1 MIEYPR
7 NVRNASWKYNL
18 VTTLANPNVCQ
29 SNMTI
34 IFSLCSHYTCG
45 DHTYGE
51 HSGYFFFLRTAC
63 VRRRAHSNRD
73 ELTFIR
79 WTPSN
84 HSPLDLLTWTRW
96 IRSMDFVVV
105 FFCLL
110 NNKSQN
116 RQVDFVYRNAYTE
129 NRTKNT
135 LKPNKIAICE
145 WISENCYVRRRRR
158 VSFSRMKSMAEQ
170 MPNTPRCSLVYTST
184 TYKYI
189 WNPIINSLFSI

>member
-51 HSGYFFFLRTAC
+51 HSGYFFFPADGVCAAARTFE
-63 VRRRAHSNRD
+63 S
-73 ELTFIR
+73 R
-79 WTPSN
+79 WTHLHPVDAVKSLATRFIN
-84 HSPLDLLTWTRW
+84 LNSVNSVDGFCCCFFFVCWT
-96 IRSMDFVVV
+96 
-105 FFCLL
+105 
-110 NNKSQN
+110 KSQN

-158 VSFSRMKSMAEQ
+158 VSFSRMKSMAKR
-170 MPNTPRCSLVYTST
+170 MPNTPRCSLAYTST